1 IAEYALEF
9 GSADYFALMVLGL
22 VAASAMS
29 EGSAAKGLAMV
40 VVGIILGT
48 VGMDI
53 YSGTTRFNFGILE
66 LGNGIS
72 MAALAMGLFG
82 IAEVIFSL
90 RSAER
95 KPIDRSSVTFRAMK
109 PKPDDLRC
117 SWFPILRGT
126 GLG

>member
-1 IAEYALEF
+1 
-9 GSADYFALMVLGL
+9 
-22 VAASAMS
+22 
-29 EGSAAKGLAMV
+29 
-40 VVGIILGT
+40 GIILGT

-126 GLG
+126 GLGSFFGTLPGTGPSIASFMAYAFEKRIAKE